1 MKKNLFFYIIIA
13 TLNLHLAS
21 AQTISP
27 KDFQNKNY
35 ALAID
40 GFANFSTVQNNQKSS
55 FEGKNLPDNLTKNH
69 ADKNS
74 IIGNDTQIY
83 LKAGA
88 KTTEKTIFG
97 AVAKVEFNLNSSR
110 FNQHPNLDQAYIF
123 SENDFGKFELGN
135 YFAVNQK
142 MKSGP
147 ARFARGAG
155 GINGKYLESVNLPM
169 LANSGSSSSPVCSGD
184 ANSAT
189 CSNVKLPHFILL
201 AQSPIGHGGSAKGF
215 HIRAYDNDYANNPSS
230 YSAQN
235 RSNFRAIKDDSFEGI
250 EDATKLNYYSPRIED
265 FQVAISYTPRSNN
278 DGVTKKIV
286 FDSNQI
292 YLENIVSFGI
302 NYLHY
307 FDNLSLNISATGEKG
322 QVKNRNYMLEDL
334 ASYDL
339 GFSINYFGFDVG
351 ASYGS
356 WGKSLQPK
364 NGIYSCP
371 YNSSQN
377 LAQQNCANSTEKF
390 ANPYYYTLGVAYKF
404 GPIAA
409 SVTSL
414 NSTFQKNRY
423 SAISLG
429 LDYKLKRDLMPY
441 LEITKFNFKSNQ
453 ASAADITNQNNLDA
467 NARQIRDNSGY
478 VFLAGIL
485 YIF

>member
-13 TLNLHLAS
+13 ALNWHFAS
-21 AQTISP
+21 AQTVAT

-35 ALAID
+35 AFAID
-40 GFANFSTVQNNQKSS
+40 GFANFSAAQNNQKRS
-55 FEGKNLPDNLTKNH
+55 FEEKNLPDNLTKNL
-69 ADKNS
+69 AEKNS
-74 IIGNDTQIY
+74 TFENDTQIY
-83 LKAGA
+83 LKTAA
-88 KTTEKTIFG
+88 KLSEKNTFG
-97 AVAKVEFNLNSSR
+97 AVAKIEFNLNTSR
-110 FNQHPNLDQAYIF
+110 FNEKPNLDQAYIF
-123 SENDFGKFELGN
+123 SENDFGKFEAGN

-169 LANSGSSSSPVCSGD
+169 LANSSSSAQAVCSGD
-184 ANSAT
+184 ANST
-189 CSNVKLPHFILL
+189 NCSNIKLPQFILL
-201 AQSPIGHGGSAKGF
+201 AQSPIGHGGYAKGF
-215 HIRAYDNDYANNPSS
+215 HSRAYDNDYANNPSS

-235 RSNFRAIKDDSFEGI
+235 RSNFRAIKDESFEGI
-250 EDATKLNYYSPRIED
+250 EDATKLNYYSPRIQD
-265 FQVAISYTPRSNN
+265 FQVAASYTPRTKN
-278 DGVTKKIV
+278 DGITKKIV

-292 YLENIVSFGI
+292 YLENVISFGL

-307 FDNLSLNISATGEKG
+307 FDNLTLNISATAEKG
-322 QVKNRNYMLEDL
+322 QVKNRNYLAHDL
-334 ASYDL
+334 SSYDL
-339 GFSINYFGFDVG
+339 GFSINYFGFDLG

-364 NGIYSCP
+364 NGIYSCT
-371 YNSSQN
+371 YNSTQN
-377 LAQQNCANSTEKF
+377 LAQQNCTNSTEKF
-390 ANPYYYTLGVAYKF
+390 ANPYYYTLGIAYKF
-404 GPIAA
+404 GPLAT
-409 SVTSL
+409 SLTSL

-453 ASAADITNQNNLDA
+453 PTASDIANQNNLNA

-485 YIF
+485 FIF